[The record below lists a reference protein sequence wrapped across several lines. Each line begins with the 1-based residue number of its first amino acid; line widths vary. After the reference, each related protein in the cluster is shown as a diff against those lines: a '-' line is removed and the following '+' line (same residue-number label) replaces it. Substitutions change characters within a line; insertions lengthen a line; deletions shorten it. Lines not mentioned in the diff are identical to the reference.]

1 MTEIS
6 TEMVFFE
13 SCRIYPEAN
22 IKAVKLRAEKNIAN
36 ATIQKSDNSYT
47 IWVEYKQKENYQ

>member
-1 MTEIS
+1 MTKIS

-13 SCRIYPEAN
+13 SCRTYPEAN
-22 IKAVKLRAEKNIAN
+22 IKAAKLRAKKNVVN

-47 IWVEYKQKENYQ
+47 VWVEYK